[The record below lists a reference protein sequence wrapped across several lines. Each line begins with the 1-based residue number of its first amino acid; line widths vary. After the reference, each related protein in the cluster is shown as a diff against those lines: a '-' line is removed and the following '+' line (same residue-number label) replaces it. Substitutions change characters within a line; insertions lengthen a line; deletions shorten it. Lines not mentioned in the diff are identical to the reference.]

1 MELNNDFL
9 SQKNHTHVDSP
20 PNDSRIKP
28 IEVKITNQPIQK
40 SLSKEEIE
48 KLNQEKRERVI
59 KLAGI
64 KKTSDYSEYKALNI
78 NQLRSL
84 DATNY
89 WRIMN
94 GDSFINVP
102 LNDNHFWYYFNEKC
116 FELAERHQESTKEFK
131 EQKRKREELELL
143 QKLEAEKLTKKPVK
157 ENKVNEWLSKDLKA
171 NQESVK
177 NLPPQNKTVKK
188 TAENNPKTQQNLF

>member
-9 SQKNHTHVDSP
+9 KQKNESHVPSP

-28 IEVKITNQPIQK
+28 IEIKITKQPIQK
-40 SLSKEEIE
+40 PISKEDIE
-48 KLNQEKRERVI
+48 KLNSEKRERVI

-78 NQLRSL
+78 NQVRSL

-89 WRIMN
+89 WRVIN

-116 FELAERHQESTKEFK
+116 FELAERHQESTKDFK

-157 ENKVNEWLSKDLKA
+157 ENKVSEWLNKDLKA
-171 NQESVK
+171 SQEPIKS
-177 NLPPQNKTVKK
+177 LPPQNKAVKK
-188 TAENNPKTQQNLF
+188 TTGNNPKNQQNLL

>member
-9 SQKNHTHVDSP
+9 KQKNESHVPSP

-28 IEVKITNQPIQK
+28 IEVKITKQPIQK
-40 SLSKEEIE
+40 PLSKEEIE
-48 KLNQEKRERVI
+48 KLNKEKRERVME
-59 KLAGI
+59 LAGI

-89 WRIMN
+89 WRVIN

-171 NQESVK
+171 NKEPSK

-188 TAENNPKTQQNLF
+188 KAENNQKTQQNLL

>member
-89 WRIMN
+89 WRVIN

-157 ENKVNEWLSKDLKA
+157 ENKVNEWLNKDLKA
-171 NQESVK
+171 SQEPIK
-177 NLPPQNKTVKK
+177 NLTPQNKTVKK

>member
-1 MELNNDFL
+1 MDLNNDFL

-20 PNDSRIKP
+20 SNDSRIKP
-28 IEVKITNQPIQK
+28 IEVKITKQPIQK

-157 ENKVNEWLSKDLKA
+157 ENKVNEWLNKDLKA
-171 NQESVK
+171 SQEPIK
-177 NLPPQNKTVKK
+177 NLTPQNKTVKK

>member
-9 SQKNHTHVDSP
+9 KQKNQSHVPSP

-28 IEVKITNQPIQK
+28 IEVKITKQHVQK

-59 KLAGI
+59 KVASI
-64 KKTSDYSEYKALNI
+64 KKTSDYSEYNSLNI

-89 WRIMN
+89 WRVMN
-94 GDSFINVP
+94 GQSFINVP

-143 QKLEAEKLTKKPVK
+143 QKIEAEKLTKKTVK
-157 ENKVNEWLSKDLKA
+157 ENKVSEWLNKDLKPS
-171 NQESVK
+171 QEPSKKITVE
-177 NLPPQNKTVKK
+177 NKAVKK
-188 TAENNPKTQQNLF
+188 TTENNPKTQQNLF

>member
-9 SQKNHTHVDSP
+9 SQKNHSHVESP
-20 PNDSRIKP
+20 PIQSSIKS
-28 IEVKITNQPIQK
+28 IEVKLVKPNVQK
-40 SLSKEEIE
+40 PLSKEDIE

-59 KLAGI
+59 KIAGI

-78 NQLRSL
+78 NQIRSL

-89 WRIMN
+89 WRVMN

-102 LNDNHFWYYFNEKC
+102 INDNHFWHYFDERC
-116 FELAERHQESTKEFK
+116 FGLAELHQERTKDFK
-131 EQKRKREELELL
+131 EQKRQREELELL

-157 ENKVNEWLSKDLKA
+157 ENKVSEWLNKDLKA
-171 NQESVK
+171 TQEPSKKITVESK
-177 NLPPQNKTVKK
+177 QVKK
-188 TAENNPKTQQNLF
+188 TTENNPKTQQNLF

>member
-1 MELNNDFL
+1 MDLNNDFL

-20 PNDSRIKP
+20 SNDSRIKP
-28 IEVKITNQPIQK
+28 IEVKITKQPIK
-40 SLSKEEIE
+40 NPLSKEEIE

-131 EQKRKREELELL
+131 EQKRKREEFELL

>member
-28 IEVKITNQPIQK
+28 IEVKITKQPIQK

-64 KKTSDYSEYKALNI
+64 KKTSDYSDYKALNI

-89 WRIMN
+89 WRVMN
-94 GDSFINVP
+94 GQSFINVP
-102 LNDNHFWYYFNEKC
+102 INDNHFWYYFNEKC
-116 FELAERHQESTKEFK
+116 FELAERHQESTKDFK
-131 EQKRKREELELL
+131 EQKLKREELELL
-143 QKLEAEKLTKKPVK
+143 QKTESQKLTKKIVK
-157 ENKVNEWLSKDLKA
+157 EDKIKNWLNSDLKA
-171 NQESVK
+171 
-177 NLPPQNKTVKK
+177 KK
-188 TAENNPKTQQNLF
+188 

>member
-1 MELNNDFL
+1 MDLNNDFL

-20 PNDSRIKP
+20 SNDSRIKP
-28 IEVKITNQPIQK
+28 IEVKITKQPIK
-40 SLSKEEIE
+40 NPLSKEEIE